1 VNRGDA
7 IQYRMMSRDD
17 LPAVAELHAEVF
29 PTYFLTSLGPRF
41 LTLFYGQFA
50 DQPRAYGCVAVHAGR
65 LVGFIVGALDMP
77 ALERRF
83 YRRHIVQLAWLA
95 LVAFVRDATARRG
108 ILARMSSARKA
119 AAALLPS
126 ARTRSAEAGN
136 RRGNGDETPGSLVLS
151 SLSIAVSPSMRG
163 TGIGQK
169 LNEHMWRAARADGA
183 IMVKSSV
190 LRTNEVHVER
200 KMRAGWRV
208 LRSDDRKI
216 TFGFDL
222 VARGTA
228 NHEDTEDSG

>member
-1 VNRGDA
+1 MNTGDS
-7 IQYRMMSRDD
+7 IQYRMMTRDD
-17 LPAVAELHAEVF
+17 LAAVAELHAEVF

-50 DQPRAYGCVAVHAGR
+50 DQPRAYGCVAIHAGR

-95 LVAFVRDATARRG
+95 LVAFVRDGTARRG
-108 ILARMSSARKA
+108 ILARMSLARKA

-126 ARTRSAEAGN
+126 ARTRSAEGGN
-136 RRGNGDETPGSLVLS
+136 LSGNGDETPGSLVLS

-163 TGIGQK
+163 TGIGQR
-169 LNEHMWRAARADGA
+169 LNENMWHAARADGA
-183 IMVKSSV
+183 IVVKSSV
-190 LRTNEVHVER
+190 LRSNQVHVER
-200 KMRAGWRV
+200 KMRAGWRI

-216 TFGFDL
+216 TFGLDL
-222 VARGTA
+222 VAGETC
-228 NHEDTEDSG
+228 NQEGTEDS